1 LRPARTFPRSSG
13 RGPIQPTATS
23 SLPTFAPRGDLVSN
37 RSTSRNRGTV
47 FIVALAV
54 LCAAIAF
61 GGPIAGTSAGVAQA
75 PKPTVVLIHGAFAD
89 GSSWDG
95 VISRL
100 RRQGYPVI
108 APANPLRG
116 LRSDSDYIR
125 SILSSIRGP
134 IVLVGH
140 SYGGMVI
147 SNAATGNRNVK
158 ALVYVAGFAPER
170 GESALWLS
178 NRFPGSTLAQTL
190 FGLALPGG
198 GTDLYIRRDVYPRQ
212 FAADLP
218 AARAALMAVTQRPIT
233 QAALADPSGAAA
245 WRSIPSWFVFGSA
258 DRNIPPA
265 LHRFMADRAHA
276 RRTVEIR
283 GASHAVP
290 VSHPTEVATLITEA
304 ATSRS
309 ASRPLVPSGHT
320 IAQERTRQQ

>member
-1 LRPARTFPRSSG
+1 MGLEAHCGRHALPSFQRTG
-13 RGPIQPTATS
+13 LIQPAATS
-23 SLPTFAPRGDLVSN
+23 SLPTFAPGGDLVSN
-37 RSTSRNRGTV
+37 RSTSRNRNTV

-61 GGPIAGTSAGVAQA
+61 GGPIAGTSAGVAQT

-108 APANPLRG
+108 APANPLRR

-125 SILSSIRGP
+125 SILNSIRGP

-147 SNAATGNRNVK
+147 SNAAADNRNVK
-158 ALVYVAGFAPER
+158 ALVFVAGFAPER
-170 GESALWLS
+170 GESALRLS

-190 FGLALPGG
+190 LGRTLPGG
-198 GTDLYIRRDVYPRQ
+198 GTDLYIRQDRFPRQ
-212 FAADLP
+212 FAADVP
-218 AARAALMAVTQRPIT
+218 PARAALMAVTQRPIT
-233 QAALADPSGAAA
+233 QAALADPSGAPA

-258 DRNIPPA
+258 DRNTPPA
-265 LHRFMADRAHA
+265 VHLFMAERARA
-276 RRTVEIR
+276 RRTVDIT

-290 VSHPTEVATLITEA
+290 VSHPAAVADLIIEA

-309 ASRPLVPSGHT
+309 TTVIPSSHT
-320 IAQERTRQQ
+320 LAQG